1 MAEDAMDELIMRA
14 ANLIGCGAEEKD
26 VRAMLVAET
35 DDEGV
40 AFLILSAGRLLAQAG
55 EERCT

>member
-1 MAEDAMDELIMRA
+1 MDELIMRA

-26 VRAMLVAET
+26 VRAMLIAET

-55 EERCT
+55 EEPCT